1 MRSARAERPAVPH
14 GTSLPPQVASRS
26 PGTMWSLRGSG
37 SPRLAARDRGRDDGA
52 VLVEFAIIV
61 PLLLLMV
68 LGTIELAQ
76 FMRANTSVT
85 TLAREGARTASAE
98 SRLDGFTEDAAS
110 AVARSATSLPLDR
123 VMVWVYRVD
132 TAWRRA
138 SVVVRNCYVRRV
150 LRVEGSGRNGPRI
163 LPASQR
169 CCPAH
174 RRYDWRALAWT
185 TPESWVASTINA
197 CLRDGAAQSVGV
209 YVQARHDWLFD
220 IIFPAASTTIRSR
233 TVMKFEPVIPR
244 PDAIPAS
251 LRKCK
256 P

>member
-1 MRSARAERPAVPH
+1 MKMRSDRAD
-14 GTSLPPQVASRS
+14 GSLASQRRLHS
-26 PGTMWSLRGSG
+26 SDMGS
-37 SPRLAARDRGRDDGA
+37 
-52 VLVEFAIIV
+52 VLVEFALVV
-61 PLLLLMV
+61 PLLLLLA

-98 SRLDGFTEDAAS
+98 SRLEGFTEDAAN

-123 VMVWVYRVD
+123 VRVWVYRSSTADGAPPASCGTATCVEYSGWVD
-132 TAWRRA
+132 PAGATP
-138 SVVVRNCYVRRV
+138 
-150 LRVEGSGRNGPRI
+150 GSFSLRNGVAKPW
-163 LPASQR
+163 PA
-169 CCPAH
+169 
-174 RRYDWRALAWT
+174 
-185 TPESWVASTINA
+185 ESWSAATINA
-197 CLRDGAAQSVGV
+197 CLRDSAAQSVGV

-244 PDAIPAS
+244 PEAEPAS
-251 LRKCK
+251 LRKCQ

>member
-1 MRSARAERPAVPH
+1 MRSARAERLELPH
-14 GTSLPPQVASRS
+14 GTSLPSTGVASR
-26 PGTMWSLRGSG
+26 
-37 SPRLAARDRGRDDGA
+37 RDDGA

-98 SRLDGFTEDAAS
+98 SRLTGFTEDAAS

-123 VMVWVYRVD
+123 VRVWVYRVQ
-132 TAWRRA
+132 TAGGAPPA
-138 SVVVRNCYVRRV
+138 SCGTATC
-150 LRVEGSGRNGPRI
+150 VEYSGWVDPVGPTPGSFSLRNGARQC
-163 LPASQR
+163 L
-169 CCPAH
+169 
-174 RRYDWRALAWT
+174 WRLSRGSAET
-185 TPESWVASTINA
+185 WVPGPSMHA
-197 CLRDGAAQSVGV
+197 CETAPPQSVGV

>member
-98 SRLDGFTEDAAS
+98 SRLDGFTTDAAA

-123 VMVWVYRVD
+123 VRVWVYLVTPAGAIPPSVNSDGTPPASCGTATCVEYSGWVD
-132 TAWRRA
+132 PAGTTP
-138 SVVVRNCYVRRV
+138 
-150 LRVEGSGRNGPRI
+150 GSFTLRNGVPI
-163 LPASQR
+163 ASSV
-169 CCPAH
+169 
-174 RRYDWRALAWT
+174 
-185 TPESWVASTINA
+185 ESWSAATINA
-197 CLRDGAAQSVGV
+197 CLRDAKAHSVGV

-220 IIFPAASTTIRSR
+220 LIFPAASTTIRSR
-233 TVMKFEPVIPR
+233 TVMKFEPVVPR